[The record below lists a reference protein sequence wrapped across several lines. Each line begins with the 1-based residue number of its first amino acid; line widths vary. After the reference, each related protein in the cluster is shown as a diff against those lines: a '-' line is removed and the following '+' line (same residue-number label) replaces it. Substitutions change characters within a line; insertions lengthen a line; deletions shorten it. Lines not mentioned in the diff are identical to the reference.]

1 MMEQGMITKKKRSTK
16 SILFIVVSILV
27 SVIILVVS
35 LFPLVW
41 MILSSFKTQR
51 EVSAGAFLP
60 SSIDFFNYQELSL
73 RGFWQSLGMTFLG
86 AIISMTGCIV
96 VNTMAAYAFARMDF
110 YLKKFLWACIL
121 LPMFVPGITLLI
133 PLYLVAADLSLL
145 NSLPGLILP
154 GVAQAVHVFFMRQF
168 FLNIPNSLEEAV
180 ALDGAGKF
188 RTFIHLFLPLSV
200 GPIVI
205 LAISAFLGYWNA
217 FMWPAMIIDGD
228 TNPLRQVMQVIY
240 SFNRDRNK
248 NWPLVM
254 AGSVIAT
261 AIPFAIYLV
270 FQKQI
275 VESLKI
281 SGIK

>member
-1 MMEQGMITKKKRSTK
+1 MERVNNLKKKFGK
-16 SILFIVVSILV
+16 FVIFKVVSILITV
-27 SVIILVVS
+27 LILTEA
-35 LFPLVW
+35 LFPLLW

-51 EVSAGAFLP
+51 EVSAGAFFP
-60 SSIDFFNYQELSL
+60 SSLDFFNYEELAT
-73 RGFWQSLGMTFLG
+73 RGFWQSLGTTFIG
-86 AIISMTGCIV
+86 AVLSTLGCII
-96 VNTMAAYAFARMDF
+96 VNTMAAYAFARIDF
-110 YLKKFLWACIL
+110 YLKKFFWAYIL

-133 PLYLVAADLSLL
+133 PLYLVASDLNLL
-145 NSLPGLILP
+145 NTMPGLILP
-154 GVAQAVHVFFMRQF
+154 GVAQAVHIFFMRQF
-168 FLNIPNSLEEAV
+168 FLNIPNSLEEAA
-180 ALDGAGKF
+180 ALDGAGKI
-188 RTFIHLFLPLSV
+188 RTFLHLFLPLSI

-261 AIPFAIYLV
+261 AIPFVIYLI

>member
-1 MMEQGMITKKKRSTK
+1 MERLYYSKKRSTK
-16 SILFIVVSILV
+16 NIVFKILGIAITIL
-27 SVIILVVS
+27 ILTEA
-35 LFPLVW
+35 LFPLLW
-41 MILSSFKTQR
+41 MILSSLKTKK
-51 EVSAGAFLP
+51 EVSLGVFFP
-60 SSIDFFNYQELSL
+60 SSFEFVNYADLAA
-73 RGFWQSLGMTFLG
+73 RGYWQSLGTTFLG
-86 AIISMTGCIV
+86 AIISTLGCII
-96 VNTMAAYAFARMDF
+96 VNTMAAYAFARIDF
-110 YLKKFLWACIL
+110 YLKKFFWAYIL

-154 GVAQAVHVFFMRQF
+154 GVAQATHIFFMRQF
-168 FLNIPNSLEEAV
+168 FLNIPNSLEEAA

-188 RTFIHLFLPLSV
+188 RTFVSLFLPLSF

-205 LAISAFLGYWNA
+205 LGISAFIGYWNA
-217 FMWPAMIIDGD
+217 FLWPAMIIDGD
-228 TNPLRQVMQVIY
+228 TNPLRQIMQVIY

-261 AIPFAIYLV
+261 SIPFAIYLV